1 MVDNT
6 QETSG
11 DGSAEPSGDGSARGR
26 VGVEIFEQVER
37 IMSEEGLSRTQAFQR
52 ISEET
57 GRRAGT
63 VAANYYRVARQ
74 RGAALQPRA
83 SRSPRRARRG
93 RPPKTDVETALANAT
108 SALEGLAAAVRRQE
122 QELGRLRE
130 QSEQFERLRRWMD
143 KNVG

>member
-1 MVDNT
+1 MNDT
-6 QETSG
+6 A
-11 DGSAEPSGDGSARGR
+11 DGASEDTPRGR
-26 VGVEIFEQVER
+26 IGAEIFEQVER
-37 IMSEEGLSRTQAFQR
+37 IMKSEGLTRTQAFQR

-74 RGAALQPRA
+74 RGAALQPRK
-83 SRSPRRARRG
+83 SRGGRRG
-93 RPPKTDVETALANAT
+93 RGRPRGSGSADVETALENAR
-108 SALEGLAAAVRRQE
+108 SALEELSGAVRRQE

-130 QSEQFERLRRWMD
+130 QSEQFEQLRKWMD